1 MTTPTR
7 RMLAALLA
15 AGTVSLAAPGVA
27 HAGVSCHRINATGAG
42 QQTGSTT
49 VATIRGGGLLNG
61 TTVGDFPEAT
71 PTPTGALIAGTVTF
85 TVNRATLAVA
95 VTGRLDAD
103 PTRPPGSITFDVT
116 STENGM
122 TGTGRLAGAYGTL
135 RLAGAGAPD
144 GSFTETVT
152 GEICV
157 DLSPRS

>member
-15 AGTVSLAAPGVA
+15 AATLGLAAPAVA

-42 QQTGSTT
+42 QQTGPTTT

-71 PTPTGALIAGTVTF
+71 PTPTGFLIAGTVTF

-95 VTGRLDAD
+95 VEGRLDAD

-116 STENGM
+116 STGM
-122 TGTGRLAGAYGTL
+122 TGTGRLAGAEGTL

>member
-1 MTTPTR
+1 M
-7 RMLAALLA
+7 
-15 AGTVSLAAPGVA
+15 
-27 HAGVSCHRINATGAG
+27 SCHRINATGAG
-42 QQTGSTT
+42 QQTGPTTT
-49 VATIRGGGLLNG
+49 VATIRGGRLLNG

-103 PTRPPGSITFDVT
+103 PTRPPGSITFDVK

-122 TGTGRLAGAYGTL
+122 TGTGRLSGATGTL
-135 RLAGAGAPD
+135 RLAGTGDPD
-144 GSFTETVT
+144 GRFIETVA

-157 DLSPRS
+157 DLSPRA